1 MLFYKLIPVLII
13 LVVFI
18 INIIIGRKTPRF
30 HLRYPA
36 LSILI
41 IKILLFFTY
50 SYFFGFSFDINS
62 YFEHSQL
69 IMNGHIPL
77 VDYLSPYSL
86 GFEYLMALPT
96 IVHQFPYM
104 IAIFFLIV
112 ESCIYLLLEKMG
124 VSSKNIALIAFNPVI
139 FHFTVIDTQDEILMC
154 LFVVG
159 AVYSLKSQM
168 PGYKNILISFCALF
182 FTKILTIVA
191 IFPLYIKNKRNGV
204 YLLLLCLA
212 AYFILYISGFNI
224 FSMAFSRTDSSDEI
238 MEIITSGNLIWIL
251 TQFKLI
257 NVKLVQLIAPISLI
271 IVNLAVLYFYKSTD
285 KVKAYLVIVI
295 INFLTLL
302 IAYKMSFSYYYIV
315 PVVGVYLLSLH
326 LKKGLNYGFLIFS
339 LIISVN
345 QNLYFIENS
354 ENTGAFF
361 MNCYLA
367 LQIALVVY
375 VLYIICSLM
384 RLLGDEKVELKQKEA
399 TLLAT
404 SFFIF

>member
-1 MLFYKLIPVLII
+1 M
-13 LVVFI
+13 
-18 INIIIGRKTPRF
+18 NSIIGRKAQCF
-30 HLRYPA
+30 KLKYPT

-41 IKILLFFTY
+41 IKIILFFTY
-50 SYFFGFSFDINS
+50 SSFFGFAFDINS

-69 IMNGHIPL
+69 IVNGHIPL

-96 IVHQFPYM
+96 LLHHFPYM

-112 ESCIYLLLEKMG
+112 ESCIYLLLAKMG

-168 PGYKNILISFCALF
+168 PGYKNILLSYCALF

-191 IFPLYIKNKRNGV
+191 IFPLYIKDKRNGA
-204 YLLLLCLA
+204 YLILLCLA
-212 AYFILYISGFNI
+212 AYFILYLLGFNV
-224 FSMAFSRTDSSDEI
+224 FSMSFSRTYSSDKI
-238 MEIITSGNLIWIL
+238 MEINTSGNLVWIL
-251 TQFKLI
+251 TQFKLT
-257 NVKLVQLIAPISLI
+257 NVNLMQLIAPISLI

-285 KVKAYLVIVI
+285 RVKAYLVIVI

-302 IAYKMSFSYYYIV
+302 ITYKMSFSYYYIV
-315 PVVGVYLLSLH
+315 PVVGIYLLSVH
-326 LKKGLNYGFLIFS
+326 LKKELNYGFLIFS

-354 ENTGAFF
+354 ENTGVFF
-361 MNCYLA
+361 INCYLT

-384 RLLGDEKVELKQKEA
+384 RLLGNEKVELKQKEA
-399 TLLAT
+399 TLLTA